1 MKCSAITGFV
11 NIKPMTIANYSKL
24 IFLSLLIGFS
34 FSSFAKQPEFIIG
47 FPEDNMSNDWRA
59 AQMNEIKNELKKHP
73 NVRFLMSDA
82 AGSIAKNIFDIEDM
96 VSQGAQLLF
105 LGPKNPAAIAPI
117 ASKLRKKGIRII
129 LLTRKLNTEDYDVF
143 ISPDDFKIA
152 YDAGLYMA
160 NHLKGKGRV
169 LMLEG
174 VRSTSTSIRR
184 KAGFL
189 ASLQNYSGIK
199 VLKRTANYSR
209 TAAILVIENLLKKG
223 VKFDAIYAHND
234 AMAAGARFA
243 LKRAGISP
251 SSIPTIGID
260 FLPETREAIIQG
272 EQLASYTYPTC
283 GKVGVAAA
291 IKLLTGK
298 KVPRYISIP
307 SKLVNI
313 NNVKETPTIY

>member
-1 MKCSAITGFV
+1 MIIT
-11 NIKPMTIANYSKL
+11 NYTRL
-24 IFLSLLIGFS
+24 LLLTLLIAFS
-34 FSSFAKQPEFIIG
+34 FSAFAKQPEFIIG

-59 AQMNEIKNELKKHP
+59 AQMKEIKNELRKYP

-82 AGSIAKNIFDIEDM
+82 AGSISKNVFDIEDM
-96 VSQGAQLLF
+96 VSKGAQLLF
-105 LGPKNPAAIAPI
+105 LGPKNPAVIAPI
-117 ASKLRKKGIRII
+117 AEKLRKKGVRII

-152 YDAGLYMA
+152 YEAGLYIA

-174 VRSTSTSIRR
+174 VRTTTTSIRR
-184 KAGFL
+184 KGGFL
-189 ASLQNYSGIK
+189 AGLQNYGGIK
-199 VLKRTANYSR
+199 VLKRSANYSR
-209 TAAILVIENLLKKG
+209 TEAILMVENLLKQG

-243 LKRAGISP
+243 LKQAGIAP
-251 SSIPTIGID
+251 SSIPTISID
-260 FLPETREAIIQG
+260 FLPETREAIIKG
-272 EQLASYTYPTC
+272 EQLASFTYPTC

-298 KVPRYISIP
+298 QVPRYISIP
-307 SKLVNI
+307 SKLVTI
-313 NNVKETPTIY
+313 ENVKETPTIY